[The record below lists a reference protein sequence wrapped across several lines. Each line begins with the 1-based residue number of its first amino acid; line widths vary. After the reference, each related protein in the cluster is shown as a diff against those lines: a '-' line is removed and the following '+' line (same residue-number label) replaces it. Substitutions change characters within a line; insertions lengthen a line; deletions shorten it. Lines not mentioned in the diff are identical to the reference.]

1 MWKMGFLTDF
11 VIPTQ
16 ETLFMLG
23 TSNSVT
29 ENRPKFRELY
39 DTSMSGNIGRKVG
52 SNFGNTV
59 TEISSWSSC
68 LEQ

>member
-11 VIPTQ
+11 VILTQ
-16 ETLFMLG
+16 KTLFMLG
-23 TSNSVT
+23 TSNSNI
-29 ENRPKFRELY
+29 ENRANFRELY
-39 DTSMSGNIGRKVG
+39 GTSISGKTGRKVW
-52 SNFGNTV
+52 SDFGNSV

>member
-23 TSNSVT
+23 MSNSII
-29 ENRPKFRELY
+29 EGRAKFRDLY
-39 DTSMSGNIGRKVG
+39 DTSISGKIGRKVW
-52 SNFGNTV
+52 SNFGNSV
-59 TEISSWSSC
+59 TEISS
-68 LEQ
+68 